1 MKKTS
6 QFLYQAYPFLMFLMF
21 CCLPFST
28 IQAQKRQKKLSPTAQ
43 NMAKQGFVNV
53 LDYDST
59 IHVSLMYSRPDN
71 FTGRV
76 LYSDLREAYLHPMA
90 AKALAQAQK
99 ELKRRHPNLS
109 LIIYDAGR
117 PMSVQQKMWDA
128 VKGTSKN
135 IYVSN
140 PANGGGLHNYGFA
153 VDISICNEHGDS
165 ISMGTVVD
173 YLGKLAHPEF
183 EPTFLRQGKITK
195 QAVENRQL
203 LREVMAVGGF
213 KVLRTE
219 WWHFNLKTRKQVK
232 AEHRPFIK

>member
-6 QFLYQAYPFLMFLMF
+6 QFLYQAYPFLIILLF

-28 IQAQKRQKKLSPTAQ
+28 TQAQKRLKKLSPTAQ
-43 NMAKQGFVNV
+43 SMAKQGFVNV

-165 ISMGTVVD
+165 IPMGTVVD

-219 WWHFNLKTRKQVK
+219 WWHFNLKTRRQVK
-232 AEHRPFIK
+232 AEKRPYIK

>member
-6 QFLYQAYPFLMFLMF
+6 QFLYQAYPFLIIFML
-21 CCLPFST
+21 CCLPLST
-28 IQAQKRQKKLSPTAQ
+28 AQAQKSQKKLSPTAQ
-43 NMAKQGFVNV
+43 SMAKQGFVNV

-59 IHVSLMYSRPDN
+59 IHVSLMYARSDN

-99 ELKRRHPNLS
+99 ELKRRHPHLS

-117 PMSVQQKMWDA
+117 PMSVQQKMWNA

-165 ISMGTVVD
+165 IPMGTVVD

-183 EPTFLRQGKITK
+183 ESTFLRQGTISK

-232 AEHRPFIK
+232 AEKRPYIK

>member
-6 QFLYQAYPFLMFLMF
+6 QFLYQVYPFLMFLMF
-21 CCLPFST
+21 CYLPFST
-28 IQAQKRQKKLSPTAQ
+28 TQAQKRQKKLSPTAQ
-43 NMAKQGFVNV
+43 SMAKQGFVNV

-165 ISMGTVVD
+165 IPMGTVVD

-219 WWHFNLKTRKQVK
+219 WWHFNLKTRRQVK
-232 AEHRPFIK
+232 AEKRPYIK